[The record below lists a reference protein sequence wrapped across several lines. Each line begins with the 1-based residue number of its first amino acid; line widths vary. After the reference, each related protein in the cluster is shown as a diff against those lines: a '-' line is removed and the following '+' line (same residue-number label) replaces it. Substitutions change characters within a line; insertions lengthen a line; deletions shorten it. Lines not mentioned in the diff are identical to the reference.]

1 MGILIEL
8 LDIYI
13 PVFLKKRKL
22 LQLFSATADAF
33 GVTMPPMN
41 GLRIEDCLKE
51 YARFTRDEAARA
63 ICNGAGGEV
72 KQRLYRNAYR
82 LGSALRG
89 EFGVKNMNQAMKLAH
104 TVYQVV
110 GINFMAGPRG
120 DVVISRCYFTDFYS
134 SEVCSVISSL
144 DAGLISGLTAGGRL
158 TFSQRLTEGNDCCFA
173 RISHGVKST

>member
-1 MGILIEL
+1 MGILLEL
-8 LDIYI
+8 SDIYV
-13 PVFLKKRKL
+13 PSFLKKRKL

-33 GVTMPPMN
+33 GAQMPAMK
-41 GLRIEDCLKE
+41 GLRMEDCLKE

-63 ICNGAGGEV
+63 IRDGAEGEV
-72 KQRLYRNAYR
+72 KQRLYQNAYR

-89 EFGVKNMNQAMKLAH
+89 EFGVKNMKQAMKLAR
-104 TVYQVV
+104 TVYQIV
-110 GINFMAGPRG
+110 GINFMAGPQG

-134 SEVCSVISSL
+134 SKVCSVISSL